1 MSSRK
6 SSRHVNILT
15 NCLVYTYDLLSNNV
29 RKYVGKNDVKKTKP
43 EYSCK
48 IVINDKLIQNY
59 SCQTKY
65 HNNIRYIYFNMEDI
79 FKNNM
84 YNNDKVLIRILRLYP
99 EEKELDRFIF
109 NYDVNLVRDVY
120 INNEKMHEIT
130 VSSENNTSKIIFRY
144 SMLDCKKNNLI
155 YNYIT

>member
-1 MSSRK
+1 
-6 SSRHVNILT
+6 
-15 NCLVYTYDLLSNNV
+15 
-29 RKYVGKNDVKKTKP
+29 
-43 EYSCK
+43 
-48 IVINDKLIQNY
+48 
-59 SCQTKY
+59 
-65 HNNIRYIYFNMEDI
+65 MEDI